1 MDTSLVRSK
10 TVELLSQITGQK
22 LIQKNITPL
31 VIFLGNLVTVLLG
44 VIIDKFP
51 NFDSGGKL
59 KIKYFITQIN
69 KVVQINLDGLYQF
82 EDISKG
88 KIKISEAEKQK
99 IFEKIGE
106 ASGRDVKIK
115 SFAEIQK
122 KEVIKKASESWTKWR
137 EELKK
142 NITHQSKHWDSL
154 HSPVV
159 SQDKLIQDYINQFTE
174 TVSREIDIWGN
185 TKLRDVILLKT
196 IEDLDAKIA
205 YELNAIQSEFQSID
219 MHIQTNLGQQLKL
232 SINGINDDFTGMG
245 GIGGGLGIGALAAG
259 FMVFSGLGFIAVVVA
274 SLAAAIA
281 GSFGLGM
288 LDFDGLKD
296 QIKGKVIELGFEK
309 FDESMDKF
317 SEKLDEIVGSVFENR
332 VESASQVIAQA
343 IALYENLLE
352 QQEKAHNE
360 TLEQREAEKMWIY
373 QKREELEQ
381 VQNGLEVILSKCTII

>member
-1 MDTSLVRSK
+1 MDISLVRSK

-22 LIQKNITPL
+22 LITKNITLL
-31 VIFLGNLVTVLLG
+31 VIFLANLVTIMLG
-44 VIIDKFP
+44 IIIDKFIIS
-51 NFDSGGKL
+51 DSGKL
-59 KIKYFITQIN
+59 KIKYFITLISR
-69 KVVQINLDGLYQF
+69 VVQKSLDGSYQF
-82 EDISKG
+82 EDILKRN
-88 KIKISEAEKQK
+88 IKISEAEKHK

-115 SFAEIQK
+115 KLAEIQQ
-122 KEVIKKASESWTKWR
+122 KEVIKQATYSWTKWC
-137 EELKK
+137 EELRK
-142 NITHQSKHWDSL
+142 NITHQSQHWDSL

-174 TVSREIDIWGN
+174 TVSREIDTWGN
-185 TKLRDVILLKT
+185 TKLRDVILLQSIK
-196 IEDLDAKIA
+196 DLDVKIA
-205 YELNAIQSEFQSID
+205 YELNAIQSEFQSMD
-219 MHIQTNLGQQLKL
+219 MHIQTNLNQQLKL
-232 SINGINDDFTGMG
+232 SINGINDDFTGLG

-259 FMVFSGLGFIAVVVA
+259 LMVFTGLGFIAVIVTSV
-274 SLAAAIA
+274 AAAIA
-281 GSFGLGM
+281 GSFGFGM

-296 QIKGKVIELGFEK
+296 KIKGKVIELGFEK

-317 SEKLDEIVGSVFENR
+317 SEKLNEIVNSVFENR

-373 QKREELEQ
+373 QKRQELEQ
-381 VQNGLEVILSKCTII
+381 IQNGLETIASKCAIV

>member
-1 MDTSLVRSK
+1 MDISLVRSN
-10 TVELLSQITGQK
+10 TVGLLSQITGQK
-22 LIQKNITPL
+22 LIQKNLTPL
-31 VIFLGNLVTVLLG
+31 VIFLANLVTVLLG

-51 NFDSGGKL
+51 TFDIGKL
-59 KIKYFITQIN
+59 KIKYFLTQIYRM
-69 KVVQINLDGLYQF
+69 VQKSLNGLYQF
-82 EDISKG
+82 EDVLKG
-88 KIKISEAEKQK
+88 NIKIHEVEKQK

-115 SFAEIQK
+115 NLVEIQH
-122 KEVIKKASESWTKWR
+122 KEVIKQATDSWTKWHK
-137 EELKK
+137 ELRQ
-142 NITHQSKHWDSL
+142 NITHQSQHWDSV

-185 TKLRDVILLKT
+185 TKLRDVILLQNT
-196 IEDLDAKIA
+196 EYLDAKIA
-205 YELNAIQSEFQSID
+205 YELNAIQSEFQSMD
-219 MHIQTNLGQQLKL
+219 MHIQTNLSQQLKL
-232 SINGINDDFTGMG
+232 SINGINDDFTGFG

-259 FMVFSGLGFIAVVVA
+259 LMVFTGLGFIAVVVA

-296 QIKGKVIELGFEK
+296 QIKAKVIELGFEK

-317 SEKLDEIVGSVFENR
+317 SDKLNEIVGSVFENR
-332 VESASQVIAQA
+332 VESASRVISQA

-352 QQEKAHNE
+352 HQEKAHNK
-360 TLEQREAEKMWIY
+360 TLVEKMWIY
-373 QKREELEQ
+373 QKRQELEQ
-381 VQNGLEVILSKCTII
+381 VQNGLEVIISKCGKD

>member
-1 MDTSLVRSK
+1 MNTSLVRFK

-51 NFDSGGKL
+51 TFDSGKL

-69 KVVQINLDGLYQF
+69 KLIQINLYGLYQF
-82 EDISKG
+82 EDILKG
-88 KIKISEAEKQK
+88 KIKIYEAEKQK

-115 SFAEIQK
+115 LLAEIKQ
-122 KEVIKKASESWTKWR
+122 KEVIKEATDSWTKWR
-137 EELKK
+137 EELKG
-142 NITHQSKHWDSL
+142 NINYQSKHWDSL

-196 IEDLDAKIA
+196 IEYLDAKIA
-205 YELNAIQSEFQSID
+205 YELNAIQSEFQSMD
-219 MHIQTNLGQQLKL
+219 MNIQTNLGQQLKF

-259 FMVFSGLGFIAVVVA
+259 LMVFSGLGFIAVVVA

-288 LDFDGLKD
+288 LDLDGLKD

-309 FDESMDKF
+309 FHESMGKF
-317 SEKLDEIVGSVFENR
+317 SEKLDEIVGSVFNSR
-332 VESASQVIAQA
+332 VESASRVIAQA

-352 QQEKAHNE
+352 HQKKAYNK
-360 TLEQREAEKMWIY
+360 TLAEKMWIY
-373 QKREELEQ
+373 QKRQELEQ
-381 VQNGLEVILSKCTII
+381 VQNRLEVILSKCTSARKN